1 MVSRLRRR
9 LRNGLELPA
18 TYAGGMRRGDSG
30 RRLPKGPPPKPGL
43 PASLV
48 PHTLEASCPSCLPH
62 IDKEAEDGQAIGA
75 PGGSTEIPVE
85 FLVEVN

>member
-18 TYAGGMRRGDSG
+18 TYAGGMRPGDRSPG
-30 RRLPKGPPPKPGL
+30 LPKGPPPEPNL

-48 PHTLEASCPSCLPH
+48 PHTLPILPPSH
-62 IDKEAEDGQAIGA
+62 
-75 PGGSTEIPVE
+75 
-85 FLVEVN
+85 